1 MSADSRVELE
11 KSQIIKWERSNRT
24 RTSFGRS
31 PSKNQ
36 LTFTGD
42 ELRKIREK
50 QEVL

>member
-1 MSADSRVELE
+1 MGAF
-11 KSQIIKWERSNRT
+11 KSY
-24 RTSFGRS
+24 RTSFGHF

-36 LTFTGD
+36 PTFTGD

>member
-1 MSADSRVELE
+1 MGAF
-11 KSQIIKWERSNRT
+11 KSY

-31 PSKNQ
+31 PFKKQ
-36 LTFTGD
+36 PTFASD

>member
-1 MSADSRVELE
+1 MGAF
-11 KSQIIKWERSNRT
+11 KSY

-31 PSKNQ
+31 LSKNQ

>member
-1 MSADSRVELE
+1 MY
-11 KSQIIKWERSNRT
+11 

-36 LTFTGD
+36 PAFADD